1 MTPSLIAIL
10 LAFFAIMVGVLV
22 FCLRERKRALLQRIV
37 NPRRDEEDDN
47 RVAVVIF
54 GAIIVGAM
62 LALVTAYVVFFRQWS

>member
-37 NPRRDEEDDN
+37 NPRRDEDDDN
-47 RVAVVIF
+47 RIAMVIF
-54 GAIIVGAM
+54 GAIIVGAA
-62 LALVTAYVVFFRQWS
+62 LALITAYVVFFRQWS

>member
-22 FCLRERKRALLQRIV
+22 FCLRERKRVLLVRIV
-37 NPRRDEEDDN
+37 DPRRDEDDDN

>member
-37 NPRRDEEDDN
+37 NRSRDEDDDN

>member
-1 MTPSLIAIL
+1 MTPSLVAIL

-22 FCLRERKRALLQRIV
+22 FCLRERKRVLLVRIV
-37 NPRRDEEDDN
+37 DPRRDEDDDN